1 MKSIRWYP
9 FFLALLVGCVV
20 NYIGDLLIGVRVELF
35 YGLATFGF
43 LWFLQ
48 IFVWPF
54 VVGLSVSF
62 IYGLGG
68 KWLSMFPPL
77 IMRTWAYYETQYF
90 IGVPAGSDLM
100 PMGWWAF
107 FVILAMEVAM
117 IGGVFGEIAIKRVY
131 GRSAPMDNQTGNI
144 DGDAVIG
151 QDDETRSGS

>member
-20 NYIGDLLIGVRVELF
+20 NYIGDMIFGVRIELF
-35 YGLATFGF
+35 YGLSTFNL
-43 LWFLQ
+43 LWFIQ
-48 IFVWPF
+48 IFVWPI

-90 IGVPAGSDLM
+90 LGVPQGADLM

-107 FVILAMEVAM
+107 FVILAIEVSM

-131 GRSAPMDNQTGNI
+131 GRSAPQENQENNKTNEAI
-144 DGDAVIG
+144 VG
-151 QDDETRSGS
+151 QDDERRSGL